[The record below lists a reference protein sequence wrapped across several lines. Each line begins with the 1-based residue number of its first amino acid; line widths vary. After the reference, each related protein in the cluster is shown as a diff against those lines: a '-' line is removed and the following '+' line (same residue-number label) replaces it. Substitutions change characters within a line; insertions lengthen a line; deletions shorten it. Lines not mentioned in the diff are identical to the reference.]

1 MPDHELMTSLDALR
15 HEALLAGAMD
25 PMSLRF
31 AIVEYDKWSGE
42 RLSTAGENLGFT
54 EAVVKTQGLIE
65 ANSDS
70 HFCLQPVG
78 FVQ

>member
-1 MPDHELMTSLDALR
+1 MPDFEALR
-15 HEALLAGAMD
+15 TEALMAGAID

-31 AIVEYDKWSGE
+31 EIVEYDKWSGE
-42 RLSTAGENLGFT
+42 RLGVPGGDLGFQ
-54 EAVVKTQGLIE
+54 EAVIKTADLIE

-70 HFCLQPVG
+70 HFCLQPIG

>member
-1 MPDHELMTSLDALR
+1 MPNLDINSNLNALR
-15 HEALLAGAMD
+15 HEALMAGALD

-42 RLSTAGENLGFT
+42 RLSTAGDNLGFK
-54 EAVVKTQGLIE
+54 EAVVKTAGLIE